1 LKVTLATVND
11 QHLLNTMSDVSIHS
25 SGTLKEVDINAFIFG
40 IPFVLISSRDL
51 CCLNKELTF
60 PLRAFSF
67 SLLF

>member
-40 IPFVLISSRDL
+40 IP
-51 CCLNKELTF
+51 
-60 PLRAFSF
+60 
-67 SLLF
+67 LFDFF